1 MKCKKLFVGA
11 LVMTLVLS
19 SCGVKK
25 KVFMGLTEAATNY
38 AASAMGTLIDDEEE
52 PKRQEPKAEVKAE
65 PKPVKK
71 VETPAPKDDGIDK
84 LAQSANALT
93 GAKVSTVTDK
103 DGQKAVK
110 VTLDSSVLFK
120 VGKNDLQPDA
130 KNTLNQF
137 ANVVKD
143 YGDCRIAIHG
153 FASSDGSAESNL
165 ALSQRRAN
173 TVRDYLVD
181 TKGIKSSQIKETI
194 GFGEDPK
201 YLIYDANGNEDKIA
215 SRRVELLLYPG
226 K

>member
-1 MKCKKLFVGA
+1 MKSKFYFAGA
-11 LVMTLVLS
+11 MAMALVLS
-19 SCGVKK
+19 GCTIKKRPYIGMGGGVG
-25 KVFMGLTEAATNY
+25 MGVYGAAT
-38 AASAMGTLIDDEEE
+38 GVLVDEDEA
-52 PKRQEPKAEVKAE
+52 PKAKPEVKPVTPAKVVE
-65 PKPVKK
+65 EKKPV
-71 VETPAPKDDGIDK
+71 DNGIDK

-93 GAKVSTVTDK
+93 GAKVTTVTDK

-120 VGKNDLQPDA
+120 VGKSDLQPTA
-130 KNTLNQF
+130 KNTLNEF
-137 ANVVKD
+137 ADVVKN

-153 FASSDGSAESNL
+153 FASSDGSTESNL

-173 TVRDYLVD
+173 TVRDYL
-181 TKGIKSSQIKETI
+181 TGERGIKTSQIKETI

-201 YLIYDANGNEDKIA
+201 YLIYDANGVEDKIA

>member
-1 MKCKKLFVGA
+1 MKSNFFFVGA
-11 LVMTLVLS
+11 LALALVLS

-25 KVFMGLTEAATNY
+25 RTFLALADYAATT
-38 AASAMGTLIDDEEE
+38 AIGATGVLIDDEE
-52 PKRQEPKAEVKAE
+52 A
-65 PKPVKK
+65 PKPKEVAKPK
-71 VETPAPKDDGIDK
+71 PAPAKVVEEKKPQADDGIDK
-84 LAQSANALT
+84 LAKSANTLT

-137 ANVVKD
+137 ADVVKN

-173 TVRDYLVD
+173 TVRDYLVNN
-181 TKGIKSSQIKETI
+181 KGIHSSQIKETI

>member
-1 MKCKKLFVGA
+1 MKSKFYFMGA
-11 LVMTLVLS
+11 LAMALVLS
-19 SCGVKK
+19 SCGAKK
-25 KVFMGLTEAATNY
+25 RTFLALTDYAATT
-38 AASAMGTLIDDEEE
+38 AIGATGVLIDDEE
-52 PKRQEPKAEVKAE
+52 A
-65 PKPVKK
+65 PKPKEVAKPK
-71 VETPAPKDDGIDK
+71 PAPAKVVEEKKPVDDGFDK

-120 VGKNDLQPDA
+120 VGKSDLQPNA
-130 KNTLNQF
+130 KNTLNEF
-137 ANVVKD
+137 ADVVKN

-153 FASSDGSAESNL
+153 FASSDGSTESNL

-173 TVRDYLVD
+173 TVRDYL
-181 TKGIKSSQIKETI
+181 TGERGIKTSQIKETI

-201 YLIYDANGNEDKIA
+201 YLIYDANGNEDRIA